1 MSRVCEVCGKRP
13 VAGNKVSHSL
23 RHTRRVWAPNL
34 QRVHAVVAGKKKW
47 IRACTRCI
55 KSGKVMKAA

>member
-13 VAGNKVSHSL
+13 LAGNMVSHSL
-23 RHTRRVWAPNL
+23 RHTRRVRAPNL
-34 QRVHAVVAGKKKW
+34 QRIHAIVDGRRGW

-55 KSGKVMKAA
+55 KSGRVVKAA

>member
-13 VAGNKVSHSL
+13 LAGNMVSHSM
-23 RHTRRVWAPNL
+23 RHTRRVRAPNL
-34 QRVHAVVAGKKKW
+34 QRIHAIVAGRRSW

-55 KSGKVMKAA
+55 KSGRISKAS

>member
-1 MSRVCEVCGKRP
+1 MSRVCEVCGKKP
-13 VAGNKVSHSL
+13 AVGNKVSHSL

-34 QRVHAVVAGKKKW
+34 QRVHAMVNGKKKW

-55 KSGKVMKAA
+55 KSGRIVKAT

>member
-13 VAGNKVSHSL
+13 VAGNQVSHSM
-23 RHTRRVWAPNL
+23 RHTRRVRAPNL
-34 QRVHAVVAGKKKW
+34 QRVHAIVAGKKKR

-55 KSGKVMKAA
+55 KSGRVVKAA